1 MSLGIELET
10 EDAPRC
16 LCGSVRLGDEIA
28 HREDGCRPFVAQRGS
43 QGAQEA
49 YPAPVVTSRES
60 WDGTGCPAV
69 VLAHAERAR
78 AASWGVRVQRSRG
91 RAPHAAHGAPGA
103 LKWLYALVLGN
114 GKWSAY
120 AVHDGGKWTS
130 VMLWGCARPWFPYA
144 SIADLAEYVSARGEM
159 DDAWYAAI
167 IERESGKIE
176 RARANAR
183 ARAQKTK
190 SGSGEAL

>member
-10 EDAPRC
+10 EDTPRC
-16 LCGSVRLGDEIA
+16 LCGSVRLGDSVA

-49 YPAPVVTSRES
+49 YPAPVVTSREF
-60 WDGTGCPAV
+60 WDGSGCPAV

-78 AASWGVRVQRSRG
+78 AASWDVRVQRSRG
-91 RAPHAAHGAPGA
+91 HAPHAAHGAPGA
-103 LKWLYALVLGN
+103 LKWRHALVLGN
-114 GKWSAY
+114 GVWSAY
-120 AVHDGGKWTS
+120 AVYVETTWAS
-130 VMLWGCARPWFPYA
+130 VMLWGRTRPWFPYA
-144 SIADLAEYVSARGEM
+144 SISDLAEYISARGQM

-167 IERESGKIE
+167 IGRERGKTE
-176 RARANAR
+176 RAREQAR
-183 ARAQKTK
+183 LRAQKTK